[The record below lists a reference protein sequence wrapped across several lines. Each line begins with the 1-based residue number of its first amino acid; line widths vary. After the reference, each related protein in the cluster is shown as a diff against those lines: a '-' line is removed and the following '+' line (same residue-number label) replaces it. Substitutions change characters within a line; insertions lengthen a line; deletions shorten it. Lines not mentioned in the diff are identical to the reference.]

1 MKFLRQTSA
10 WNYKRRTDMKPKTS
24 CKRLLI
30 AVSLGIVVF
39 FGITTY
45 SQTTQS
51 EQLIIAVGTIPHSE
65 LFDGPA
71 TVTVRRLTILP
82 GEVLAWHHHPG
93 RAYNVI
99 LSGTLTAED
108 GCGGEE
114 TLTPGQS
121 FEEVS
126 GRIHRAK
133 NLGTENVVVINTFI
147 VPQGM
152 PTTINTAN
160 NQRLCGPPESV
171 EECKNGRW
179 MNFTHPRAFTS
190 KSDCAQFVKK
200 GK

>member
-1 MKFLRQTSA
+1 MKTFR
-10 WNYKRRTDMKPKTS
+10 KRFM
-24 CKRLLI
+24 I
-30 AVSLGIVVF
+30 AFVLVVVAFYGISV
-39 FGITTY
+39 Y
-45 SQTTQS
+45 SQTILS
-51 EQLIIAVGTIPHSE
+51 ETAIIAVGTIPHSE

-71 TVTVRRLTILP
+71 TVTVRQLTIFP

-99 LSGTLTAED
+99 LRGTLTVED

-114 TLTPGQS
+114 VLTAGQS

-126 GRIHRAK
+126 ERIHRGK

-152 PTTINTAN
+152 PTTINTPN

-171 EECKNGRW
+171 DECKNGAW
-179 MNFTHPRAFTS
+179 MNFSHPRTFSS
-190 KSDCAQFVKK
+190 KGDCIQFVKT
-200 GK
+200 GN

>member
-1 MKFLRQTSA
+1 MEIERSSNMKTGTFR
-10 WNYKRRTDMKPKTS
+10 
-24 CKRLLI
+24 KRLMVALASGVI
-30 AVSLGIVVF
+30 AFYGVTV
-39 FGITTY
+39 Y
-45 SQTTQS
+45 SQTILSDTT
-51 EQLIIAVGTIPHSE
+51 IIAVGTVPHSE
-65 LFDGPA
+65 LFDGGPA
-71 TVTVRRLTILP
+71 TVTVRQLTIFP

-99 LSGTLTAED
+99 LRGTLTAED

-114 TLTPGQS
+114 VLTAGQS

-152 PTTINTAN
+152 PTTINTPN

-171 EECKNGRW
+171 DECKNGAW
-179 MNFTHPRAFTS
+179 ANFTHPRTFSS
-190 KSDCAQFVKK
+190 KGECMHFVKTRN
-200 GK
+200 

>member
-1 MKFLRQTSA
+1 MKKGDQ
-10 WNYKRRTDMKPKTS
+10 MKPNIS
-24 CKRLLI
+24 RKRLVI
-30 AVSLGIVVF
+30 VVALGIAF
-39 FGITTY
+39 MGIPAY
-45 SQTTQS
+45 SSVS
-51 EQLIIAVGTIPHSE
+51 EIIAVGTIPHSE

-71 TVTVRRLTILP
+71 TVTVRKLTIDP
-82 GEVLAWHHHPG
+82 GEVLTWHYHPG

-114 TLTPGQS
+114 SLTPGQS

-133 NLGTENVVVINTFI
+133 NLGTVPVVVINTFI

-152 PTTINTAN
+152 PTTIQIPN

-171 EECKNGRW
+171 EECKNGR
-179 MNFTHPRAFTS
+179 
-190 KSDCAQFVKK
+190 
-200 GK
+200 